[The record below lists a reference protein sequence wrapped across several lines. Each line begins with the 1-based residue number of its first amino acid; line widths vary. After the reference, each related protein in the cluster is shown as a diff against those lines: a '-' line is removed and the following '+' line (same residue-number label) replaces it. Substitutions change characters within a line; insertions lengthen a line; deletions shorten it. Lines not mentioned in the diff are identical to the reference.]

1 MKDEELIGR
10 LRQTGERIN
19 IPCPD
24 GIKGCLVFHF
34 RVETDPT
41 CAAAADRIEELVKQQ
56 ELLVAQRNAAW
67 ERDTYSEN
75 AWKET
80 EAKLAKAIDALR
92 LVTDACD
99 EGQMVSLGTSG
110 MTIDAQIRRSVYNKV
125 PAWPI
130 EEARVVLEELD
141 NK

>member
-1 MKDEELIGR
+1 MKDDELLER
-10 LRQTGERIN
+10 LLSV
-19 IPCPD
+19 PAD
-24 GIKGCLVFHF
+24 GNGIEDVCGY
-34 RVETDPT
+34 
-41 CAAAADRIEELVKQQ
+41 AADRIQ
-56 ELLVAQRNAAW
+56 ELMLDVAGWISNAQAA
-67 ERDTYSEN
+67 RDYQCE
-75 AWKET
+75 AEYKLEAA

-99 EGQMVSLGTSG
+99 EGQMVSLGTGG

>member
-1 MKDEELIGR
+1 MTDKELITTLRGR
-10 LRQTGERIN
+10 NGFGWTE
-19 IPCPD
+19 D
-24 GIKGCLVFHF
+24 
-34 RVETDPT
+34 
-41 CAAAADRIEELVKQQ
+41 AADRIDELVKQQ

-67 ERDTYSEN
+67 ERDTYSFN

-99 EGQMVSLGTSG
+99 EGQMVSMGTSG

-141 NK
+141 KQND

>member
-1 MKDEELIGR
+1 MKDDELTKQLRDLSAGPSDEMQRIG
-10 LRQTGERIN
+10 N
-19 IPCPD
+19 
-24 GIKGCLVFHF
+24 K
-34 RVETDPT
+34 
-41 CAAAADRIEELVKQQ
+41 AADRIQ
-56 ELLVAQRNAAW
+56 ELMREHGDLVQAQESLVETLSKSGRA
-67 ERDTYSEN
+67 R
-75 AWKET
+75 KEA

>member
-1 MKDEELIGR
+1 MTDEELLER
-10 LRQTGERIN
+10 LLSV
-19 IPCPD
+19 PAD
-24 GIKGCLVFHF
+24 GNGIEDVCGY
-34 RVETDPT
+34 
-41 CAAAADRIEELVKQQ
+41 AADRIQ
-56 ELLVAQRNAAW
+56 ELMLDVAGWISNAQAAHDYQC
-67 ERDTYSEN
+67 EAECKLE
-75 AWKET
+75 AA